1 MGTRSA
7 IGFAEY
13 DGSIRAIYCH
23 YDGYV
28 EHNGKILDEYYNS
41 IEAVEELLDMGD
53 VVSLESS
60 IEGTKFFGRDN
71 KENIA
76 RVSAKDFKNVSS
88 FYEYFSGCGC
98 EYFYIFN
105 GTEWIVAA
113 YDGEFKRIGEL
124 LPA

>member
-28 EHNGKILDEYYNS
+28 EHNGKLLDEYYNS

-53 VVSLESS
+53 VVALQST
-60 IEGTKFFGRDN
+60 IEGTKFFIRDN
-71 KENIA
+71 KAPNA
-76 RVSAKDFKNVSS
+76 HANDFKDVSE
-88 FYEYFSGCGC
+88 FYEHYNEIGC

-105 GTEWIVAA
+105 GIEWIVADG
-113 YDGEFKRIGEL
+113 DGEFKRVGEL